1 MTPRVAA
8 ALADVAQLMRPAH
21 HPWWI
26 IGSGAVVLH
35 GADAGDVHDIDVL
48 IDRADAAAVLA
59 AAEVTPLTVPPDPL
73 FRSDIF
79 AVWQGADV
87 PVEIMAGFAIAD
99 PQGWWP
105 VQPETR
111 EAIAVRDA
119 TLFVPARS
127 ELVALLRHMGRSKD
141 LRRAAALEEREPG

>member
-8 ALADVAQLMRPAH
+8 ALADVAQLMRPAR

-35 GADAGDVHDIDVL
+35 GAEAGDVHDIDVL
-48 IDRADAAAVLA
+48 IDRADGPAVLA
-59 AAEVTPLTVPPDPL
+59 AAGVTPLAMPPDPL

-79 AVWQGADV
+79 AMWQGADV
-87 PVEIMAGFAIAD
+87 PVEIMAGFAIAG
-99 PQGWWP
+99 PQGWSP
-105 VQPETR
+105 VRPATR
-111 EAIAVRDA
+111 EAIVVRNA

-127 ELVALLRHMGRSKD
+127 ELIALLRHMGRPKD

>member
-1 MTPRVAA
+1 M
-8 ALADVAQLMRPAH
+8 
-21 HPWWI
+21 
-26 IGSGAVVLH
+26 LH
-35 GADAGDVHDIDVL
+35 GADAGDVHDVDVL

-59 AAEVTPLTVPPDPL
+59 AAGVAPLAMPPDPL

-87 PVEIMAGFAIAD
+87 PVEIMAGFAIAG

-105 VQPETR
+105 VRPATR
-111 EAIAVRDA
+111 EVMVVRDA
-119 TLFVPARS
+119 TLFVPSRS
-127 ELVALLRHMGRSKD
+127 ELMALLRRMGRPKD

>member
-8 ALADVAQLMRPAH
+8 ALADVAQLLRPAR

-59 AAEVTPLTVPPDPL
+59 
-73 FRSDIF
+73 
-79 AVWQGADV
+79 
-87 PVEIMAGFAIAD
+87 GFAIAG
-99 PQGWWP
+99 PQGWWQVRP
-105 VQPETR
+105 ATR
-111 EAIAVRDA
+111 EAIVVRDA